1 MKGEDSDK
9 SNIMWQR
16 HLSREFRGAVWQR
29 LWKKWTEPGN
39 AALDVDNVRF
49 FSLSLS
55 HYICVLLV
63 VLYFELSVTFLHP
76 HFHLIYTVLVKTR
89 IFVYIHSFFGKPY
102 STAPTLAQQ
111 NSVCCFFRL
120 HVFSSWISQM
130 QICINLIKYFIEL
143 LSLKFSLY
151 TCICTVLCC

>member
-1 MKGEDSDK
+1 
-9 SNIMWQR
+9 MWR
-16 HLSREFRGAVWQR
+16 ARILTKVTLCGRRLSREFRGAVWQR

-39 AALDVDNVRF
+39 AAVHVDNVRF
-49 FSLSLS
+49 FCVSESLRLCFIGCTVFWTVC
-55 HYICVLLV
+55 YIFASPISFNIY
-63 VLYFELSVTFLHP
+63 YFS
-76 HFHLIYTVLVKTR
+76 KDR

-111 NSVCCFFRL
+111 NSVCSFFKL

-151 TCICTVLCC
+151 TYICTVLCC